1 MLDFLRRNASGP
13 FGLVLIILLVLAFSV
28 WGIGDIFRNYDI
40 GTIARIGDREVES
53 QEFFFR
59 FNRELNR
66 ASSELERFVSPEEAR
81 ESGLDYQI
89 LTNLI
94 LEKTINSSGDQMKL
108 RPSDESLT
116 KRIRNTN
123 AFKNAFNQFDKNIF
137 NQVLRQNGISED
149 LFIEMERDSLSQI
162 EIYSALFNNFEPPK
176 ELNDLIYKFQF
187 EDRNIEYVILNIDE
201 NSVDRSAITDADLE
215 KHYQINKNSYMTESL
230 RSFSLISLLNSE
242 MKNSIN
248 VEESLIQEI
257 YDNNIKD
264 YETPEKRSYYLIPF
278 SDEKSAEEALSNY
291 KNGNDINNLIINRG
305 LSIDDVRQ
313 ESLSKDQGI
322 TPEISEIAFK
332 AKMNDLTGPV
342 EGPFGPSLVYLLSI
356 EQSSKKSF
364 NEAQDEITKEYKSNL
379 TQDNIYNLYNVIEDQ
394 RAGGLTFEEII
405 KENSLELNNYIS
417 VNKEGINFSNDK
429 INLSSKNSI
438 LDIIFES
445 NIGME
450 IEPFEDDSGN
460 IFFIR
465 VDNITDEKIIKFQDI
480 KEEIKEDLIIEK
492 SKELLVVKSNNYLE
506 SVKNGSSNLQEI
518 ADELNVAI
526 LKGNNLSR
534 YTFNE
539 VFSREAIS
547 EIFKTQL
554 SRPFISDVGIG
565 NSIILGVISE
575 IKIQEENTEKLATVK
590 NQNEERMKNELLIA
604 LSEELQSELKSEIFP
619 ERLDILFETV
629 NSQGSF

>member
-59 FNRELNR
+59 FNRELNKV
-66 ASSELERFVSPEEAR
+66 SSELERFVSPEEAR

-108 RPSDESLT
+108 RPSNESLT

-137 NQVLRQNGISED
+137 NQVIRQNGISED

-176 ELNDLIYKFQF
+176 ELNDLIYKFQY

-201 NSVDRSAITDADLE
+201 NSVNRSAITEADLE
-215 KHYQINKNSYMTESL
+215 KYYQINKSSYKTEPL

-242 MKNSIN
+242 IKNSIK

-264 YETPEKRSYYLIPF
+264 YESPEKRSYYLIPF

-291 KNGNDINNLIINRG
+291 KDGNDINNLIINRG

-322 TPEISEIAFK
+322 TNEISEIAFK
-332 AKMNDLTGPV
+332 TKMNDLTGPV
-342 EGPFGPSLVYLLSI
+342 EGPFGPSLIYLLSI

-364 NEAQDEITKEYKSNL
+364 NEAKDEITKEYKLNL

-394 RAGGLTFEEII
+394 RAEGLTFEEII
-405 KENSLELNNYIS
+405 KGNSLELNNYKS
-417 VNKEGINFSNDK
+417 VNEEGMNFLNDK
-429 INLSSKNSI
+429 IELSTKNSI
-438 LDIIFES
+438 LEIIFES
-445 NIGME
+445 NIEME

-465 VDNITDEKIIKFQDI
+465 IDNITDEKIIKFQDI
-480 KEEIKEDLIIEK
+480 IQEIKEDLIIER

-506 SVKNGSSNLQEI
+506 SIKNDSSNLQEI

-526 LKGNNLSR
+526 LKGDNLSR

-554 SRPFISDVGIG
+554 AKPFISDVGIG
-565 NSIILGVISE
+565 NSIILGLISE
-575 IKIQEENTEKLATVK
+575 IKIQEENTEKLDIVK

>member
-66 ASSELERFVSPEEAR
+66 VSSELERFVSPEEAR

-162 EIYSALFNNFEPPK
+162 EIYTALFNNFEPPK

-201 NSVDRSAITDADLE
+201 NSVDSSTITDADLE
-215 KHYQINKNSYMTESL
+215 KHYQINKNNYMTEAL

-242 MKNSIN
+242 MKNSIK

-356 EQSSKKSF
+356 DQSSKKSF

-480 KEEIKEDLIIEK
+480 KEEIKEDLIIER

-539 VFSREAIS
+539 VFSRDAIS

-619 ERLDILFETV
+619 ERLDVLFETV

>member
-59 FNRELNR
+59 FNRELNKV
-66 ASSELERFVSPEEAR
+66 SSELERFVSPEEAR

-108 RPSDESLT
+108 RPSNESLT

-123 AFKNAFNQFDKNIF
+123 AFKNALNQFDKNIF
-137 NQVLRQNGISED
+137 NQVIRQNGISED

-176 ELNDLIYKFQF
+176 ELNDLIYKFQY

-201 NSVDRSAITDADLE
+201 NSVNRSAITEADLE
-215 KHYQINKNSYMTESL
+215 KYYQINKSSYKTEPL

-242 MKNSIN
+242 IKNSIK

-264 YETPEKRSYYLIPF
+264 YESPEKRSYYLIPF

-291 KNGNDINNLIINRG
+291 KDGNDINNLIINRG

-322 TPEISEIAFK
+322 TNEISEIAFK
-332 AKMNDLTGPV
+332 TKMNDLTGPV
-342 EGPFGPSLVYLLSI
+342 EGPFGPSLIYLLSI

-364 NEAQDEITKEYKSNL
+364 NEAKDEITKEYKLNL

-394 RAGGLTFEEII
+394 RAEGLTFEEII
-405 KENSLELNNYIS
+405 KGNSLELNNYKS
-417 VNKEGINFSNDK
+417 VNEEGMNFLNDK
-429 INLSSKNSI
+429 IELSTKNSI
-438 LDIIFES
+438 LEIIFES
-445 NIGME
+445 NIEME

-465 VDNITDEKIIKFQDI
+465 IDNITDEKIIKFQDI
-480 KEEIKEDLIIEK
+480 IQEIKEDLIIER

-506 SVKNGSSNLQEI
+506 SIKNGSSNLQEI

-526 LKGNNLSR
+526 LKGDNLSR

-554 SRPFISDVGIG
+554 AKPFISDVGIG
-565 NSIILGVISE
+565 NSIILGLISE
-575 IKIQEENTEKLATVK
+575 IKIQEENTEKLDIVK

>member
-66 ASSELERFVSPEEAR
+66 VSSELERFVSPEEAR

-137 NQVLRQNGISED
+137 NQVLRQNGINED

-162 EIYSALFNNFEPPK
+162 EIYSALFNNFDPPK
-176 ELNDLIYKFQF
+176 ELNNLIYKFQY

-201 NSVDRSAITDADLE
+201 NSVDKSAITDADLE
-215 KHYQINKNSYMTESL
+215 KHYQINKNSYKTEPL

-242 MKNSIN
+242 IQNSIK

-257 YDNNIKD
+257 YDANIKD
-264 YETPEKRSYYLIPF
+264 YESPEKRSYYLIPF
-278 SDEKSAEEALSNY
+278 QDEKSAEEALSNY
-291 KNGNDINNLIINRG
+291 KNGNDIDNLIINRG
-305 LSIDDVRQ
+305 LSIDDVMQ

-322 TPEISEIAFK
+322 TNEISEIAFK

-342 EGPFGPSLVYLLSI
+342 EGPFGPSLIYLVSI
-356 EQSSKKSF
+356 EQSSKKSLS
-364 NEAQDEITKEYKSNL
+364 EVRDEITKEYKSNL
-379 TQDNIYNLYNVIEDQ
+379 TQDNIYNLSNIIEDQ

-405 KENSLELNNYIS
+405 KENSLELNNYTS
-417 VNKEGINFSNDK
+417 VNEEGMNFLNDK
-429 INLSSKNSI
+429 IELSSKNSI
-438 LDIIFES
+438 LEIIFES

-450 IEPFEDDSGN
+450 IEPLEDDAGN
-460 IFFIR
+460 IFFVRI
-465 VDNITDEKIIKFQDI
+465 DNITDEKIIEFQGI
-480 KEEIKEDLIIEK
+480 KQEIKEDLIIER

-506 SVKNGSSNLQEI
+506 SIENGSSNLQNI

-526 LKGNNLSR
+526 LKGDNLSR

-539 VFSREAIS
+539 VFSRKAIS

-575 IKIQEENTEKLATVK
+575 IKIQEENTEKLNTVK
-590 NQNEERMKNELLIA
+590 NQNQERMKNELLIA

>member
-13 FGLVLIILLVLAFSV
+13 FGLALIILLVLAFSV

-66 ASSELERFVSPEEAR
+66 VSSELERFVSPEEAR

-116 KRIRNTN
+116 KRIRSTN
-123 AFKNAFNQFDKNIF
+123 AFKNAFNQFDRNIF
-137 NQVLRQNGISED
+137 NQVLRQNGINED
-149 LFIEMERDSLSQI
+149 LFLEMERDSLSQI

-176 ELNDLIYKFQF
+176 ELNNLIYKFQY
-187 EDRNIEYVILNIDE
+187 EDRNIEYVVLNIDE
-201 NSVDRSAITDADLE
+201 NSIDRPAITDTDLE
-215 KHYQINKNSYMTESL
+215 KHYQINKNSYKTKPL
-230 RSFSLISLLNSE
+230 RGFSLISLLNSE
-242 MKNSIN
+242 IENSIK
-248 VEESLIQEI
+248 VEENLIQEI

-278 SDEKSAEEALSNY
+278 SDEKSAKDALSNY
-291 KNGNDINNLIINRG
+291 KDGNNIDNLIINRG
-305 LSIDDVRQ
+305 LSTNDVRQ

-322 TPEISEIAFK
+322 TPQISEIAFK
-332 AKMNDLTGPV
+332 AKMNNLTGPV
-342 EGPFGPSLVYLLSI
+342 EGPFGPSLIYLLSI

-364 NEAQDEITKEYKSNL
+364 IEVKDEITKEYRLNIA
-379 TQDNIYNLYNVIEDQ
+379 QDNIYNLYNVIEDQ

-417 VNKEGINFSNDK
+417 VNEEGMNFSNDK
-429 INLSSKNSI
+429 IELSSKNSI
-438 LDIIFES
+438 LEIIFES
-445 NIGME
+445 DIGME
-450 IEPFEDDSGN
+450 IEPYEDDSGN

-465 VDNITDEKIIKFQDI
+465 IDNIIDENIIKFQDI
-480 KEEIKEDLIIEK
+480 KQEIKEDLIIER
-492 SKELLVVKSNNYLE
+492 SKELLVLKSNNYLE
-506 SVKNGSSNLQEI
+506 SIKNGSSNLQEI

-526 LKGNNLSR
+526 LKGDNLSR

-554 SRPFISDVGIG
+554 DKPFISDVGIG
-565 NSIILGVISE
+565 NSMILGVISE
-575 IKIQEENTEKLATVK
+575 IKIQEESAEKLDTVK

>member
-59 FNRELNR
+59 FNRELNKV
-66 ASSELERFVSPEEAR
+66 SSELERFVSPEEAR

-108 RPSDESLT
+108 RPSNESLT

-137 NQVLRQNGISED
+137 NQVIRQNGISED

-176 ELNDLIYKFQF
+176 ELNDLIYKFQY

-201 NSVDRSAITDADLE
+201 NSVNRSAITEADLE
-215 KHYQINKNSYMTESL
+215 KYYQINKSSYKTEPL

-242 MKNSIN
+242 IKNSIK

-264 YETPEKRSYYLIPF
+264 YESPEKRSYYLIPF

-291 KNGNDINNLIINRG
+291 KDGNDINNLIINRG

-322 TPEISEIAFK
+322 TNEISEIAFK
-332 AKMNDLTGPV
+332 TKMNDLTGPV
-342 EGPFGPSLVYLLSI
+342 EGPFGPSLIYLLSI

-364 NEAQDEITKEYKSNL
+364 NEAKDEITKEYKLNL

-394 RAGGLTFEEII
+394 RAEGLTFEEII
-405 KENSLELNNYIS
+405 KGNSLELNNYKS
-417 VNKEGINFSNDK
+417 VNEEGMNFSNDK
-429 INLSSKNSI
+429 IELSSKNSI
-438 LDIIFES
+438 LEIIFES
-445 NIGME
+445 NIEME

-465 VDNITDEKIIKFQDI
+465 IDNITDEKIIKFQDI
-480 KEEIKEDLIIEK
+480 IQEIKEDLIIER

-506 SVKNGSSNLQEI
+506 SIKNDSSNLQEI

-526 LKGNNLSR
+526 LKGDNLSR

-554 SRPFISDVGIG
+554 AKPFISDVGIG
-565 NSIILGVISE
+565 NSIILGLISE
-575 IKIQEENTEKLATVK
+575 IKIQEENTEKLDIVK